1 MPSSNPAFNVTESI
15 GLTNKDCT
23 KGRENNSVDSQNLQ
37 KFSKDV
43 ESYDSIEVL
52 MHTCCVPHKIATKF
66 SRAICIIFC
75 KKKKCHKFIVN
86 K

>member
-1 MPSSNPAFNVTESI
+1 MPSSNPAFSVTESI
-15 GLTNKDCT
+15 GPTNKYCT

-52 MHTCCVPHKIATKF
+52 MHTCCVPHKIATKL
-66 SRAICIIFC
+66 SRANKYFA
-75 KKKKCHKFIVN
+75 KKKLS
-86 K
+86 